1 MPRPAPGTTER
12 HAAEALALSAM
23 QWLASDQDRLQRFM
37 DLSGIAPDALRARLG
52 EPAFLV
58 GVLDHLL
65 LRDFADWSAQPPTAI
80 GAARRAIGGVWSDD
94 A

>member
-1 MPRPAPGTTER
+1 
-12 HAAEALALSAM
+12 M

-65 LRDFADWSAQPPTAI
+65 GDERLLMDFADWSAQPPTAI